1 MNTIMKCG
9 VLMLGLLLCA
19 GCGQRERATK
29 NIDEHTP
36 ESATSRHV
44 DFPYVSLQGCWGT
57 HPETGNSILCFME
70 NDSVFWVDPSL
81 WCTYSIEDDTITM
94 LQDTSV
100 YFRGQ
105 IEYRNDTLFLSDSD
119 LVWKYERYKEL

>member
-1 MNTIMKCG
+1 MKCC
-9 VLMLGLLLCA
+9 VLILGALLCSA
-19 GCGQRERATK
+19 CGQK
-29 NIDEHTP
+29 VISNVDEQSQ
-36 ESATSRHV
+36 ESVTARQM
-44 DFPYVSLQGCWGT
+44 DFPYDSLQGCWGT

-81 WCTYSIEDDTITM
+81 WCTYSIEDGTITM

-105 IEYRNDTLFLSDSD
+105 IEYRNDTLFLRDSD
-119 LVWKYERYKEL
+119 FVWEYERYKE

>member
-1 MNTIMKCG
+1 MMKCC
-9 VLMLGLLLCA
+9 VLILGAFLCA
-19 GCGQRERATK
+19 ACGQRVIS
-29 NIDEHTP
+29 NVDEQSQ
-36 ESATSRHV
+36 ESVASCRM
-44 DFPYVSLQGCWGT
+44 DFPKDSLQGCWGT

-81 WCTYSIEDDTITM
+81 WCTYSIEDGTITM

-105 IEYRNDTLFLSDSD
+105 IEYRNDTLFLRDSD
-119 LVWKYERYKEL
+119 FVWEYERYKE

>member
-1 MNTIMKCG
+1 MMKCC
-9 VLMLGLLLCA
+9 VLILGALLCA
-19 GCGQRERATK
+19 ACGQK
-29 NIDEHTP
+29 VISNVDEQSQ
-36 ESATSRHV
+36 ESVASCRM
-44 DFPYVSLQGCWGT
+44 DFPKDSLQGCWGT

-81 WCTYSIEDDTITM
+81 WCTYSIEDGTITM

-105 IEYRNDTLFLSDSD
+105 IEYRNDTLFLRDSD
-119 LVWKYERYKEL
+119 FVWEYERYKE

>member
-1 MNTIMKCG
+1 MKCC
-9 VLMLGLLLCA
+9 VLILGALLCSA
-19 GCGQRERATK
+19 CGQK
-29 NIDEHTP
+29 VISNVDEQSQ
-36 ESATSRHV
+36 ESVTARQM
-44 DFPYVSLQGCWGT
+44 DFPYDSLQGCWGT

-70 NDSVFWVDPSL
+70 NDSVFWVDPSW

-105 IEYRNDTLFLSDSD
+105 IEYRNDTLFLRDSD
-119 LVWKYERYKEL
+119 FVWEYERYKE

>member
-1 MNTIMKCG
+1 M
-9 VLMLGLLLCA
+9 
-19 GCGQRERATK
+19 
-29 NIDEHTP
+29 DEQMQ
-36 ESATSRHV
+36 ESATSCRM
-44 DFPYVSLQGCWGT
+44 DFPYDSLQGCWGV

-70 NDSVFWVDPSL
+70 NDSVFWVDPSR

-94 LQDTSV
+94 MQDTTV

-119 LVWKYERYKEL
+119 FVWKYERYKEY

>member
-1 MNTIMKCG
+1 MNRLVLILG
-9 VLMLGLLLCA
+9 VLLIA
-19 GCGQRERATK
+19 GCGQHSIRNVDGLAQETAVPRRA
-29 NIDEHTP
+29 
-36 ESATSRHV
+36 
-44 DFPYVSLQGCWGT
+44 DFPYDSMQGCWGT

-81 WCTYSIEDDTITM
+81 WCTYSIEDGTITM

-105 IEYRNDTLFLSDSD
+105 IEYRNDTLFLRDSD
-119 LVWKYERYKEL
+119 FVWEYERYKE

>member
-1 MNTIMKCG
+1 MKCC
-9 VLMLGLLLCA
+9 VLILGALLCA
-19 GCGQRERATK
+19 GCGQRVVS
-29 NIDEHTP
+29 NMDEQMQ
-36 ESATSRHV
+36 ESATTRRM
-44 DFPYVSLQGCWGT
+44 DFPYDSLQGCWGI

-100 YFRGQ
+100 YFRGH
-105 IEYRNDTLFLSDSD
+105 IEYRNDTLFLGDSD
-119 LVWKYERYKEL
+119 FVWKYERYKE

>member
-1 MNTIMKCG
+1 MMKCC
-9 VLMLGLLLCA
+9 VLILGALLCSA
-19 GCGQRERATK
+19 CGQK
-29 NIDEHTP
+29 VISNVDEQSQ
-36 ESATSRHV
+36 ESVTARQM
-44 DFPYVSLQGCWGT
+44 DFPYDSLQGCWGT

-81 WCTYSIEDDTITM
+81 WCTYSIEDGTITM

-105 IEYRNDTLFLSDSD
+105 IEYRNDTLFLRDSD
-119 LVWKYERYKEL
+119 FVWEYERYKE

>member
-1 MNTIMKCG
+1 MKCC
-9 VLMLGLLLCA
+9 VLILGALLCA
-19 GCGQRERATK
+19 ACGQK
-29 NIDEHTP
+29 VISNVDEQSQ
-36 ESATSRHV
+36 ESVTARQM
-44 DFPYVSLQGCWGT
+44 DFPYDSLQGCWGT

-81 WCTYSIEDDTITM
+81 WCTYSIEDGTITM

-105 IEYRNDTLFLSDSD
+105 IEYRNDTLFLRDSD
-119 LVWKYERYKEL
+119 FVWEYERYKE

>member
-1 MNTIMKCG
+1 MMKCC
-9 VLMLGLLLCA
+9 VLILGALLCSA
-19 GCGQRERATK
+19 CGQRVIS
-29 NIDEHTP
+29 NVDEQSQ
-36 ESATSRHV
+36 ESVTACQM
-44 DFPYVSLQGCWGT
+44 DIPYDSLQGCWGT

-105 IEYRNDTLFLSDSD
+105 IEYRNDTLFLRDSD
-119 LVWKYERYKEL
+119 FVWEYERYKE

>member
-1 MNTIMKCG
+1 MKHIILILA
-9 VLMLGLLLCA
+9 VFLFV
-19 GCGQRERATK
+19 GCGQK
-29 NIDEHTP
+29 
-36 ESATSRHV
+36 ATSDADEQSQESVASCRM
-44 DFPYVSLQGCWGT
+44 DFPKDSLQGCWGT

-81 WCTYSIEDDTITM
+81 WCTYSIEDGTITM

-105 IEYRNDTLFLSDSD
+105 IEYRNDTLFLRDSD
-119 LVWKYERYKEL
+119 FVWEYERYKE

>member
-1 MNTIMKCG
+1 MMKCC
-9 VLMLGLLLCA
+9 VLILGALLCSA
-19 GCGQRERATK
+19 CGQRVIS
-29 NIDEHTP
+29 NVDEQSQ
-36 ESATSRHV
+36 ESVTARRM
-44 DFPYVSLQGCWGT
+44 DFPYDSLQGCWGT

-81 WCTYSIEDDTITM
+81 WCTYSIEDGTITM

-105 IEYRNDTLFLSDSD
+105 IEYRNDTLFLRDSD
-119 LVWKYERYKEL
+119 FVWEYERYKE

>member
-1 MNTIMKCG
+1 MKKCCVLILG
-9 VLMLGLLLCA
+9 VLLCA
-19 GCGQRERATK
+19 ACGQRVIS
-29 NIDEHTP
+29 NVDEQSQ
-36 ESATSRHV
+36 ESVASCRM
-44 DFPYVSLQGCWGT
+44 DFPKDSLQGCWGT

-81 WCTYSIEDDTITM
+81 WCTYSIEDGTITM

-105 IEYRNDTLFLSDSD
+105 IEYRNDTLFLRDSD
-119 LVWKYERYKEL
+119 FVWEYERYKE

>member
-1 MNTIMKCG
+1 M
-9 VLMLGLLLCA
+9 CA
-19 GCGQRERATK
+19 ACGQRVIS
-29 NIDEHTP
+29 NVDEQSQ
-36 ESATSRHV
+36 ESVASCRM
-44 DFPYVSLQGCWGT
+44 DFPKDSLQGCWGT

-81 WCTYSIEDDTITM
+81 WCTYSIEDGTITM

-105 IEYRNDTLFLSDSD
+105 IEYRNDTLFLCDSD
-119 LVWKYERYKEL
+119 FVWEYERYKE

>member
-1 MNTIMKCG
+1 MKCCVLILG
-9 VLMLGLLLCA
+9 VLLCA
-19 GCGQRERATK
+19 ACGQK
-29 NIDEHTP
+29 VISNVDEQSQ
-36 ESATSRHV
+36 ESVASCRM
-44 DFPYVSLQGCWGT
+44 DFPKDSLQGCWGT

-81 WCTYSIEDDTITM
+81 WCTYSIEDGTITM

-105 IEYRNDTLFLSDSD
+105 IEYRNDTLFLRDSD
-119 LVWKYERYKEL
+119 FVWEYERYKE

>member
-1 MNTIMKCG
+1 MMKCC
-9 VLMLGLLLCA
+9 VLILGALLCSA
-19 GCGQRERATK
+19 CGQK
-29 NIDEHTP
+29 VISNVDEQSQ
-36 ESATSRHV
+36 ESVASCRM
-44 DFPYVSLQGCWGT
+44 DFPKDSLQGCWGT

-81 WCTYSIEDDTITM
+81 WCTYSIEDGTITM

-105 IEYRNDTLFLSDSD
+105 IEYRNDTLFLRDSD
-119 LVWKYERYKEL
+119 FVWEYERYKE

>member
-1 MNTIMKCG
+1 MMKCC
-9 VLMLGLLLCA
+9 VLILGALLCSA
-19 GCGQRERATK
+19 CGQRVIS
-29 NIDEHTP
+29 NVDEQSQ
-36 ESATSRHV
+36 ESVTACQMV
-44 DFPYVSLQGCWGT
+44 FPYDSLQGCWGT

-81 WCTYSIEDDTITM
+81 WCTYSIEDGTITM

-105 IEYRNDTLFLSDSD
+105 IEYRNDSLFLRDSD
-119 LVWKYERYKEL
+119 FVWEYERYKE

>member
-1 MNTIMKCG
+1 MKCC
-9 VLMLGLLLCA
+9 VLILGALLCA
-19 GCGQRERATK
+19 GCGQRVVS
-29 NIDEHTP
+29 NMDEQMQ
-36 ESATSRHV
+36 ESATTRQI
-44 DFPYVSLQGCWGT
+44 DFPYDSLRGCWGI

-81 WCTYSIEDDTITM
+81 WCTYSIEDGTITM

-105 IEYRNDTLFLSDSD
+105 IEYRNDTLFLRDSD
-119 LVWKYERYKEL
+119 FVWEYERYKE

>member
-1 MNTIMKCG
+1 MMKCCVLILG
-9 VLMLGLLLCA
+9 VLLCA
-19 GCGQRERATK
+19 ACGQK
-29 NIDEHTP
+29 VISNVDEQSQ
-36 ESATSRHV
+36 ESVASCRM
-44 DFPYVSLQGCWGT
+44 DFPKDSLQGCWGT

-81 WCTYSIEDDTITM
+81 WCTYSIEDGTITM

-105 IEYRNDTLFLSDSD
+105 IEYRNDTLFLRDSD
-119 LVWKYERYKEL
+119 FVWEYERYKE

>member
-1 MNTIMKCG
+1 MMKCC
-9 VLMLGLLLCA
+9 VLILGALLCA
-19 GCGQRERATK
+19 ACGQRVIS
-29 NIDEHTP
+29 NVDEQLQ
-36 ESATSRHV
+36 ESVASCRM
-44 DFPYVSLQGCWGT
+44 DFPKDSLQGCWGT

-81 WCTYSIEDDTITM
+81 WCTYSIEDGTITM

-105 IEYRNDTLFLSDSD
+105 IEYRNDTLFLRDSD
-119 LVWKYERYKEL
+119 FVWEYERYKE